1 MRLAKQATVIVGL
14 VSGTVG
20 LLFLFVPGLR
30 PGSGSDAPQAAKITG
45 VTLNPRTTH
54 GQFLDYSDRSKLGFT
69 RQQLA
74 VVGASIFA
82 RIEIDGYRGKSLVL
96 ERQILDATT
105 NNVVGTTR
113 DYNVKP
119 PTDQVTS
126 RWSDWAPLRP
136 GSRSYVMVIKVYDER
151 SHLAIACGQTPPFG
165 GIAAKTLTTTPPQ
178 VCEGDG

>member
-1 MRLAKQATVIVGL
+1 MAARQRRKKATTATTTTTRATAAPITPAASGDGRTMRLAKQATVIVGL

-74 VVGASIFA
+74 V
-82 RIEIDGYRGKSLVL
+82 
-96 ERQILDATT
+96 
-105 NNVVGTTR
+105 
-113 DYNVKP
+113 
-119 PTDQVTS
+119 
-126 RWSDWAPLRP
+126 
-136 GSRSYVMVIKVYDER
+136 
-151 SHLAIACGQTPPFG
+151 
-165 GIAAKTLTTTPPQ
+165 
-178 VCEGDG
+178 

>member
-30 PGSGSDAPQAAKITG
+30 PGGGSNAPQSARISG
-45 VTLNPRTTH
+45 VRLNARTTH
-54 GQFLDYSDRSKLGFT
+54 GQFLDYTDRSKLGFT
-69 RQQLA
+69 RKQLA

-82 RIEIDGYRGKSLVL
+82 RIEVDGYRGKPLIL
-96 ERQILDATT
+96 ERQIVDATT
-105 NNVVGTTR
+105 HDVVGTAQ
-113 DYNVKP
+113 DYELRSSR
-119 PTDQVTS
+119 DQVTS

-136 GSRSYVMVIKVYDER
+136 GSGSYVLVLKVYDTR
-151 SHLAIACGQTPPFG
+151 SHLAIACGQTEPFG
-165 GIAAKTLTTTPPQ
+165 GLNATTVATTAPQ